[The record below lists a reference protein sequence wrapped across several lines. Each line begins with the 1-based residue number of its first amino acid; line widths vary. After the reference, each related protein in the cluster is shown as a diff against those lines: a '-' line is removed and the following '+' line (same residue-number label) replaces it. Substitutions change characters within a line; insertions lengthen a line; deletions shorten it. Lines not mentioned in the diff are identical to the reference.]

1 MNLKNT
7 SILLVILLLFSLNIY
22 AGGPNDW
29 TTYHSDND
37 IKIEYQ
43 YTNCEYQEFF
53 NQEFVILQI
62 TNYTNKDLTVKWN
75 NETWYDKK
83 CINCSD
89 KENAEAQSEIFVKA
103 NDIVLGN
110 CSDQNG
116 LRIFSKFSEKI
127 EDMPGIKKIVKLTKF
142 KLKNI
147 NISYE

>member
-1 MNLKNT
+1 MKLKKT

-62 TNYTNKDLTVKWN
+62 TNYTNKDLTVK
-75 NETWYDKK
+75 
-83 CINCSD
+83 
-89 KENAEAQSEIFVKA
+89 
-103 NDIVLGN
+103 
-110 CSDQNG
+110 
-116 LRIFSKFSEKI
+116 
-127 EDMPGIKKIVKLTKF
+127 
-142 KLKNI
+142 
-147 NISYE
+147 

>member
-89 KENAEAQSEIFVKA
+89 KANDEAKNEIFVKA
-103 NDIVLGN
+103 NDIALGN
-110 CSDQNG
+110 CSDQNS